1 MTDPDERRQMRQR
14 ITQLNAE
21 MKQLKEAKK
30 VKHDMVEN
38 SKKYLQ
44 HKKNIE
50 RKQKQELGKN
60 DRAVL

>member
-14 ITQLNAE
+14 LTQLNAE

-38 SKKYLQ
+38 SKKYLR

-50 RKQKQELGKN
+50 
-60 DRAVL
+60 

>member
-1 MTDPDERRQMRQR
+1 VTDPDECRQMRQQ

-44 HKKNIE
+44 HKKILSEN
-50 RKQKQELGKN
+50 RS
-60 DRAVL
+60 RS